1 MKLFNKNTTIIMLS
15 FLMLTSIFVFSG
27 CSETSVPDN
36 QATVNIQS
44 QMSLAVSQLI
54 DLDIKGEKI
63 QGTEVDSVRIT
74 RTRILLSRIK
84 FHLENETNDGIDKE
98 FKTGPF
104 LFIGD
109 ETGSYF
115 NMTDGQIPPGSYE
128 KIKFEIHRFSS
139 SDLNQYQNH
148 VTFQDFATNDR
159 YSVIIEGISFK
170 DGNAYEFTYYGT
182 PTANL
187 SMKFEPSLVC
197 EENSTTI
204 ICFQI
209 NPINLFKSGNSV
221 CDPRDSGN
229 MNDIDNL
236 IKSAIRAVK
245 KN

>member
-1 MKLFNKNTTIIMLS
+1 MKLFKKNTAVIIISFIMLN
-15 FLMLTSIFVFSG
+15 LVLAFSG

-44 QMSLAVSQLI
+44 EMSLAVSQLI
-54 DLDIKGEKI
+54 DLEIKGDKF
-63 QGTEVDSVRIT
+63 QRTEVDSVRIT

-115 NMTDGQIPPGSYE
+115 NMTNGQIPPGAYE

-148 VTFQDFATNDR
+148 EMFKNFATNER
-159 YSVIIEGISFK
+159 YSVIIEGFAYK
-170 DGNAYEFTYYGT
+170 DGNAHEFTYYGT

-197 EENSTTI
+197 DENANVI
-204 ICFQI
+204 VCLQI
-209 NPINLFKSGNSV
+209 NPMNLFKSGNSV
-221 CDPRDSGN
+221 CDPRDGGN
-229 MNDIDNL
+229 KNDIDNL